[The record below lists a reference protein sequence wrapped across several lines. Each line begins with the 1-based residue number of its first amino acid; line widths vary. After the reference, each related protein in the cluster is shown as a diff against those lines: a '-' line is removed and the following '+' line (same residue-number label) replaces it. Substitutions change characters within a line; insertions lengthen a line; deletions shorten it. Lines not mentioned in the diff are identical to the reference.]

1 MRSFCCTSKETESRS
16 RKPLKSPLKSE
27 TLIPEQRFINRT
39 QLPSKIAND
48 FVEFLLHI
56 NENKQLEDL
65 CFKLEC
71 APDSKFNI
79 VCWSYEKQQSFQQA
93 SLICV
98 DKFEQLE

>member
-1 MRSFCCTSKETESRS
+1 MPIFCCTSKETENRS
-16 RKPLKSPLKSE
+16 PQALKSPPKSE
-27 TLIPEQRFINRT
+27 SQVPKQPCINRT

-48 FVEFLLHI
+48 FVEFLLRT

-79 VCWSYEKQQSFQQA
+79 VCWSYEK
-93 SLICV
+93 
-98 DKFEQLE
+98 